1 MTKLSIIV
9 GTIIIFLGLN
19 TFLRKYGHRRITME
33 SVWSYS
39 KIAVLWLEHI
49 AMVLVGVAAGWWIN
63 RRMSKKDVVQP
74 ILSREEI
81 RSIVRAENL
90 DSRTLENTY
99 EKDLVEEQ
107 EVKEEVKAVSE
118 CPGWGKEF
126 VAAIGQ
132 VWLEKNFGN
141 PNYSNKNA

>member
-9 GTIIIFLGLN
+9 GAIIIFLGLD

-99 EKDLVEEQ
+99 EKDLVEDQ
-107 EVKEEVKAVSE
+107 VVKEEVK
-118 CPGWGKEF
+118 CPEWGKGF
-126 VAAIGQ
+126 VDAIGQ

-141 PNYSNKNA
+141 PNYSKN